1 MRAAAL
7 LVAAAAALGPLQ
19 VLAASPH
26 PGDLTNALAY
36 YSRSSADA
44 LSYSNGHRNDSEPG
58 WVDPSTGGGSM
69 LDLVHNGMREP
80 INVIISGLSDPYILS
95 DAGLRDYVRSIGFS
109 FECLDLHIGNLQ
121 RADLGD
127 GRRRCLNTGRLDAGI
142 LADGLAAAQSLCSA
156 AITLEV
162 GNCSA
167 NQAHRLFN

>member
-127 GRRRCLNTGRLDAGI
+127 GRGWQTEMFEYRQTGRWDPGRWVGSCAE
-142 LADGLAAAQSLCSA
+142 SL
-156 AITLEV
+156 LG
-162 GNCSA
+162 GN
-167 NQAHRLFN
+167 HFRGG